1 MLGGPDNLL
10 NQWCL
15 GGEDSTSSTFLDDY
29 YVRRM
34 ILLSHSMGPEFS
46 SRCWSLDRV
55 FTSSTSSSL
64 RVFIKPTLITRHH
77 FYPQDDT
84 AYLWNTQNGGIG
96 VHANDNLNTLN
107 WGSLDQSCMT
117 AGKIIYN
124 PSGNTA
130 APVIIDPVIIDN

>member
-15 GGEDSTSSTFLDDY
+15 GGYDETTSTFPERLLCTSDDII
-29 YVRRM
+29 VSQHASEVLVT
-34 ILLSHSMGPEFS
+34 LLV
-46 SRCWSLDRV
+46 SRPCLHLLHKH
-55 FTSSTSSSL
+55 L

-77 FYPQDDT
+77 FYPQDDV
-84 AYLWNTQNGGIG
+84 AYLWNYQNGGIG
-96 VHANDNLNTLN
+96 VHFSENLNTMN

-117 AGKIIYN
+117 AGKITYN

-130 APVIIDPVIIDN
+130 PVIIDN